1 MPPTPG
7 PAAPACL
14 APGGGVGSQQSAI
27 LHPRCASEAM
37 DTVKPMHDATGR
49 PPPAGSLPQAFL
61 EGDEDAQATIA
72 GWVAAI
78 VRFGGWRFSDP
89 EGVVQEVL
97 MKLIRIGRQG
107 GLPAPSSLRSFVAS
121 VARYTCI
128 DLYRREKH
136 RQSFEQRMPEVFD
149 APGNTPDPERR
160 QRERERLDR
169 LRYIHQRLS
178 ADCRELWRL
187 IYTEELPPTEAASR
201 LSISVGNLY
210 VRVHRC
216 LERARAIGRQIIA
229 VSAR

>member
-1 MPPTPG
+1 MD
-7 PAAPACL
+7 PA
-14 APGGGVGSQQSAI
+14 
-27 LHPRCASEAM
+27 
-37 DTVKPMHDATGR
+37 TPMHDATGR
-49 PPPAGSLPQAFL
+49 PPSAESLAQAFL
-61 EGDEDAQATIA
+61 DGDEEAQSTIA

-107 GLPAPSSLRSFVAS
+107 GLPAATSLRPFVAS

-136 RQSFEQRMPEVFD
+136 RQTFEQRMPEVFD
-149 APGNTPDPERR
+149 APGDSPDPERR
-160 QRERERLDR
+160 QRERDRLDR
-169 LRYIHQRLS
+169 LKYIHQRLS
-178 ADCRELWRL
+178 VDCRELWRL
-187 IYTEELPPTEAASR
+187 VYTEDLPPAEAARR

-216 LERARAIGRQIIA
+216 LERAREIGRQIVA